1 MILIWKLREWLKT
14 ERGVK
19 EGVEVS
25 RIIRQRTGHIISPQ
39 AVCELFNDPKML
51 RVETMKALCEA
62 FDCRLSDFCE
72 VLSTGASRRHA
83 KRAQAI
89 EPPIECKA
97 IASPKPAAGCI
108 KPKQPYASW
117 TDYSAYFPDAR
128 NFSARPATD

>member
-14 ERGVK
+14 ERGIK
-19 EGVEVS
+19 DAVEVS
-25 RIIRQRTGHIISPQ
+25 RVIRQRTGYTISSQ
-39 AVCELFNDPKML
+39 AVCDLFNDPKMI

-89 EPPIECKA
+89 EPPIERKA
-97 IASPKPAAGCI
+97 IATPEPAAVRI
-108 KPKQPYASW
+108 KPKQSYASC